1 MIRNVL
7 KKSMTDQIYQSLR
20 ESIITLQFPKDEKI
34 NINSLKEQFGT
45 SQTPIREA
53 LNRLHQE
60 GLVEFI
66 SNVGVKVVEF
76 SKKDVLEI
84 IDLCHYLDLF
94 ALRGAMEHGKINEL
108 VADLEHELEQHKK
121 SYESGDEGTYRYH
134 VSEFHQMIRKHSDNR
149 KLLELFS
156 PLQAQ
161 LDIVVTTYYQI
172 GDLVNENV
180 REKSYQEHKV
190 ITEAIKGDNA
200 TLAIALMD
208 EHYLTTK
215 NMILTNFEKLNL

>member
-1 MIRNVL
+1 MIKNVV

-20 ESIITLQFPKDEKI
+20 ENIITLKFPKDEKI

-84 IDLCHYLDLF
+84 IDLCHYLDLY
-94 ALRGAMEHGKINEL
+94 AIRLAMENGKIDEL
-108 VADLEHELEQHKK
+108 VSDLEYELEEHEKCYQK
-121 SYESGDEGTYRYH
+121 GDEGSYRHH
-134 VSEFHQMIRKHSDNR
+134 VSEFHQMIRKHSKNK
-149 KLLELFS
+149 KLLEVFS

-161 LDIVVTTYYQI
+161 LDIVVSRYYQI
-172 GDLVNENV
+172 GDLINEDF
-180 REKSYQEHKV
+180 RDKSFQEHKA
-190 ITEAIKGDNA
+190 IYEAIKDHNA
-200 TLAIALMD
+200 SRAIALMD

-215 NMILTNFEKLNL
+215 EMIMSEFDRLNC

>member
-1 MIRNVL
+1 MIKNVL
-7 KKSMTDQIYQSLR
+7 KKSMTDQVYQSLR

-34 NINSLKEQFGT
+34 NINMLKEQFGT

-76 SKKDVLEI
+76 TKKDVLEI

-94 ALRGAMEHGKINEL
+94 ALRGAMENGNINEL
-108 VADLEHELEQHKK
+108 VADLEHELEEHKR

-134 VSEFHQMIRKHSDNR
+134 VSEFHQMIRKHSNNK
-149 KLLELFS
+149 KLLDVFS

-172 GDLVNENV
+172 GDMLNEDV
-180 REKSYQEHKV
+180 REKSYQEHKA
-190 ITEAIKGDNA
+190 IAEAIKEKNA
-200 TLAIALMD
+200 TLAHELMD
-208 EHYLTTK
+208 HHYITTK
-215 NMILTNFEKLNL
+215 KMILTNFEKLN